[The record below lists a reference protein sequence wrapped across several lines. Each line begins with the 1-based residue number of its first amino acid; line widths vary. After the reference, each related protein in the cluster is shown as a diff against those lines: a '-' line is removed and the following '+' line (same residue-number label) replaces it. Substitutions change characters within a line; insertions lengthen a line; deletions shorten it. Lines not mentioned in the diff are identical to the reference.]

1 MAVVGCR
8 SRAKQRWCVAMC
20 RQRAPEVEGHSHADS
35 KVGRVPRGEVVVASK
50 LQVAQLV
57 VPVRGFRSPTTIG
70 IATRRERAPKGAEP
84 AGPAGPGGGA
94 AKVMSV
100 RVRQVAQGRSW
111 TWGRDRVRPGQ
122 GRGPSGP
129 A

>member
-1 MAVVGCR
+1 M
-8 SRAKQRWCVAMC
+8 
-20 RQRAPEVEGHSHADS
+20 
-35 KVGRVPRGEVVVASK
+35 ASK
-50 LQVAQLV
+50 LRVAQVV

-70 IATRRERAPKGAEP
+70 IATRKERAPKGLSRLVRRAQ
-84 AGPAGPGGGA
+84 GGA

-122 GRGPSGP
+122 GRDPSGP

>member
-8 SRAKQRWCVAMC
+8 SRAKQRWCIAMC
-20 RQRAPEVEGHSHADS
+20 RQRAPEVVGHSHADS
-35 KVGRVPRGEVVVASK
+35 KVGRVPRVEVVVASK
-50 LQVAQLV
+50 LRVAQVV

-84 AGPAGPGGGA
+84 AGPAGPGA

-100 RVRQVAQGRSW
+100 RVRQVARGRSW
-111 TWGRDRVRPGQ
+111 TWGRDRERPGQ
-122 GRGPSGP
+122 GRDPSGP